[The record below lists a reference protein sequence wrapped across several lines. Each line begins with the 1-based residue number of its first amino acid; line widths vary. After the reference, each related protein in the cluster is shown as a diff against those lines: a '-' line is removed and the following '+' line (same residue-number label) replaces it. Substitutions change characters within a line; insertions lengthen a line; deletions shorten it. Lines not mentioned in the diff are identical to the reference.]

1 MGHIVRTLAI
11 LALLS
16 AAAVADVGKEE
27 LKKLAQA
34 GLSDDLILGYVRH
47 KGPVVRLSADDVLEL
62 KKAGLSDSLIVGLL
76 PHQAAPPK
84 PASTD
89 AATAKLLSDPDIV
102 WDGRAFYPRSYFSSD
117 HAAYCSPAI
126 GASVVNPGWFGVAA
140 LRVGGYGRWSSGWS
154 TSFVRTGFGGS
165 RYCYR

>member
-1 MGHIVRTLAI
+1 MAHIFRTLG
-11 LALLS
+11 LLLCLG
-16 AAAVADVGKEE
+16 ATAFADVDKEE
-27 LKKLAQA
+27 LKKLVRA
-34 GLSDDLILGYVRH
+34 GLSDDLIIGYVRQ
-47 KGPVVRLSADDVLEL
+47 KGPLVRLSADDVVEL
-62 KKAGLSDSLIVGLL
+62 KNAGLSDVLLVSLL
-76 PHQAAPPK
+76 PHQAPAPK

-126 GASVVNPGWFGVAA
+126 GAVVVNPGWYATAVI
-140 LRVGGYGRWSSGWS
+140 RCSRTVRWGP
-154 TSFVRTGFGGS
+154 SFAVRTGFGGP